1 MSNTILTINSIT
13 REAVALWK
21 NSNAFLQNV
30 DQQYDD
36 QYAKT
41 GAKIGQT
48 LRIRLP
54 NDYTVRTGAAASVQ
68 DTAEQS
74 TTLTLATQ
82 KGVDMSFSMVE
93 RTMSLD
99 DYSER
104 VIAPAV
110 NNLGGAIAADL
121 ITGTEGGVCNYVA
134 NVDAGNN
141 VLNPNA
147 QTFLSA
153 GASLNLNSAPLARRK
168 IVNDPLT
175 EARTVSSLAGLFN
188 PQAAISK
195 QYATGM
201 MGQALGF
208 DWLMDQTVVK
218 HTTGSFTLGTVNG
231 ANQTGLTLVTNAITG
246 TLNIGDI
253 ITVANVNAVN
263 RITKQTTGA
272 PRQFVVTANVL
283 NGATAIP
290 IYPALI
296 PAVGGQA
303 VQYQT
308 VTVSPA
314 NLASILLV
322 TNANSVYRKNI
333 AYAPQAITMAIA
345 DLELPGGGVIEEAR
359 ATYDGVSMRMISQYQ
374 IGTDQAITR
383 LDILYGYLFVRP
395 EWAVICADAI

>member
-1 MSNTILTINSIT
+1 MANSLLTINMIT
-13 REAVALWK
+13 REAVELWK

-36 QYAKT
+36 TYAQT
-41 GAKIGQT
+41 GAKIGT
-48 LRIRLP
+48 ALRIRLP
-54 NDYTVRTGAAASVQ
+54 NDFTVRTGAAAQVQ
-68 DTAEQS
+68 DTAEQN

-82 KGVDMSFSMVE
+82 KGVDVSFSMVD

-104 VIAPAV
+104 ILAPMV
-110 NNLGGAIAADL
+110 NNLAGAIASDL
-121 ITGTEGGVCNYVA
+121 ITGTEGGVCNLVA

-141 VLNPNA
+141 ILNPNA
-147 QTFLSA
+147 GTFLSA
-153 GASLNLNSAPLARRK
+153 GASLNLNSAPMGRRK

-175 EARTVSSLAGLFN
+175 EARTVNSLAGLFN
-188 PQAAISK
+188 PQPAISK

-218 HTTGSFTLGTVNG
+218 HTTGSFTLGKISG
-231 ANQTGLTLVTNAITG
+231 ANQTGLTLVTTAITG
-246 TLNIGDI
+246 TLALGDI
-253 ITVANVNAVN
+253 ITIGGVNAVN

-272 PRQFVVTANVL
+272 LRQFVVTVAAA
-283 NGATAIP
+283 NGAISLS

-296 PAVGGQA
+296 PGVGANQ

-314 NLASILLV
+314 DQASILLV

-333 AYAPQAITMAIA
+333 AYAPQAVSLAIA
-345 DLELPGGGVIEEAR
+345 DLEMPGGGVIEAAR
-359 ATYDGVSMRMISQYQ
+359 AAYDGVSMRIISQYQ

-383 LDILYGYLFVRP
+383 LDILYGYVFTRP
-395 EWAVICADAI
+395 EWAVVVCDSI